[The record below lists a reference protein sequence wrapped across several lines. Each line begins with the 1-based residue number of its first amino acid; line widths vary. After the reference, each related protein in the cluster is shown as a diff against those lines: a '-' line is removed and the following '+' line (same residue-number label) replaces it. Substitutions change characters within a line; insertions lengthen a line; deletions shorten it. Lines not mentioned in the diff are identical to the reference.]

1 MHAPAVIL
9 LVVLTAAPV
18 SAAQG
23 DAPGRYV
30 FVPVEAGTLRL
41 DTATGEVSLCGD
53 AGGETACTRVPDD
66 GADQVRSAGVEARFA
81 ALEERVAALEDRV
94 AADDLLSDEESLD
107 RVMALT
113 DRMIRHFFGLVR
125 DIRREMEGEER

>member
-1 MHAPAVIL
+1 MRAPAVIL
-9 LVVLTAAPV
+9 LAMLAAGPV
-18 SAAQG
+18 SGARG

-41 DTATGEVSLCGD
+41 DTATGEVSLC
-53 AGGETACTRVPDD
+53 AHAEGETACTMVPDNRRAEPD
-66 GADQVRSAGVEARFA
+66 RSAGLDARI
-81 ALEERVAALEDRV
+81 AALEDRV
-94 AADDLLSDEESLD
+94 AALEQRGTADLLSDEESLD

-125 DIRREMEGEER
+125 DIRREMGGEEL